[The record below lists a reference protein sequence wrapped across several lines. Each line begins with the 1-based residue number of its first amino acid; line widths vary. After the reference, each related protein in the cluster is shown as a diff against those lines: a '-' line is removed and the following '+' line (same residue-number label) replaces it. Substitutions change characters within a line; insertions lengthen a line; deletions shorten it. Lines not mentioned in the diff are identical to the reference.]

1 MSSLYIKTPLHALSA
16 GPESH
21 ANGSYYDDLLLPSFS
36 NLSGSSNKNN
46 VTENNVNSAS
56 PRKYSFHSLNV
67 SPILPPMSLT
77 NEILGKK
84 SNTAPASPHHMAYNP
99 ISSLTPGNSPE
110 FNKASLSQI
119 SFTNPLNYGSGLGL
133 SSHSQFRLPLLDRL
147 SSVSLSK
154 RSEHPQ
160 QILPSL
166 RHLQLLPS
174 PLLQDNA
181 ARFPDTSQRTSNW
194 KADLTHWCKDTN
206 YQDYVKIREE
216 LAHFKPLSIP
226 NLTNQINDGSKPS
239 KSLHGELEPTET
251 FKSQSPVN
259 YTFARTK
266 LIPSILE
273 AKDQFKDLSNN
284 AWSITP
290 PVTPPM
296 SPPTNRTMER
306 TTFKGAGASFPAG
319 KFSNSESIF
328 NPIIS
333 EKLVQEVKQQR
344 QLRAGS
350 FFTPTTS
357 HKKTNS
363 FKALQIKKLLANRDI
378 LSNNSKSCIGKP
390 SKNKISKQGSNN
402 FGKTAR
408 QLVMKLDNPSYS
420 SVSASSSPPPSTPTK
435 NGKARSRSSSPV
447 RPKTYTP
454 SPRSPNYH
462 RFALDSPP
470 QSPRRSS
477 NSSITKKGSRRSS
490 GSSPI
495 RHHARV
501 CVSCNSSDSPCW
513 RPSWSP
519 RKQDQL
525 CNSCGLRYKKTHTRC
540 LNDLCRKIP
549 TKGEINIMKSNG
561 IDKEFVPER
570 NCEIEGFRCLF
581 CNYITETVEN

>member
-16 GPESH
+16 GPDSH
-21 ANGSYYDDLLLPSFS
+21 SNGSYYDNLLLPSFS
-36 NLSGSSNKNN
+36 NLSRTVNKNN
-46 VTENNVNSAS
+46 ITTDNNINSAS

-67 SPILPPMSLT
+67 SPILPPMTLA

-119 SFTNPLNYGSGLGL
+119 SFTNPLNYGSGSGL
-133 SSHSQFRLPLLDRL
+133 SSYSQPRLPLLDRL
-147 SSVSLSK
+147 STVSLSK
-154 RSEHPQ
+154 RPEHPQ

-174 PLLQDNA
+174 PLLQENA
-181 ARFPDTSQRTSNW
+181 ARFPDTSKRTSNW
-194 KADLTHWCKDTN
+194 KTDLTHWCKDTN

-216 LAHFKPLSIP
+216 VAHFKPLSIP
-226 NLTNQINDGSKPS
+226 NLINQNNDCLEYGDKPESTKSSKYHSPS
-239 KSLHGELEPTET
+239 NG
-251 FKSQSPVN
+251 
-259 YTFARTK
+259 TFARTR

-306 TTFKGAGASFPAG
+306 TTFRGVDASFFEG
-319 KFSNSESIF
+319 KSSNDDTIF

-344 QLRAGS
+344 QLRGS
-350 FFTPTTS
+350 SFPIPNAS

-378 LSNNSKSCIGKP
+378 LSNNSKSSIRKP
-390 SKNKISKQGSNN
+390 SKNKISKQAPNV
-402 FGKTAR
+402 FGNTAR
-408 QLVMKLDNPSYS
+408 QLVMKLDNTNYS

-435 NGKARSRSSSPV
+435 SGKARSRSSSPV
-447 RPKTYTP
+447 RPKAYTP
-454 SPRSPNYH
+454 SPKSPNYH
-462 RFALDSPP
+462 KFALDSPP

-477 NSSITKKGSRRSS
+477 NSSMTKKGSRRSS
-490 GSSPI
+490 GSSPT
-495 RHHARV
+495 RHNTRV
-501 CVSCNSSDSPCW
+501 CVSCHSSDSPCW

-570 NCEIEGFRCLF
+570 NCEIEGYRCLF

>member
-16 GPESH
+16 GPDSH
-21 ANGSYYDDLLLPSFS
+21 ANSSYYDNLLLPSFS
-36 NLSGSSNKNN
+36 NLSSNISRNN
-46 VTENNVNSAS
+46 ITTDNNINSAS

-67 SPILPPMSLT
+67 SPILSPISLA

-84 SNTAPASPHHMAYNP
+84 SNTAPASPHHMDYNP

-119 SFTNPLNYGSGLGL
+119 SFTNPLNYGSGLGF
-133 SSHSQFRLPLLDRL
+133 SSNSQPRLPLLDRL

-154 RSEHPQ
+154 RPERPQ
-160 QILPSL
+160 QSLPSL

-174 PLLQDNA
+174 PLLQENA
-181 ARFPDTSQRTSNW
+181 ARFPDTSKRTSNW
-194 KADLTHWCKDTN
+194 KTDLTHWCKDTN

-216 LAHFKPLSIP
+216 VAHFKPLSIP
-226 NLTNQINDGSKPS
+226 NLTNNQNNDSFNYGKELESTRSSKFHSPS
-239 KSLHGELEPTET
+239 KES
-251 FKSQSPVN
+251 FD
-259 YTFARTK
+259 RTK

-306 TTFKGAGASFPAG
+306 TTLRGVEVSFFEG
-319 KFSNSESIF
+319 KSSNNDSIF

-333 EKLVQEVKQQR
+333 EKLVQEVKHQR
-344 QLRAGS
+344 QLRGNS
-350 FFTPTTS
+350 FPMPNAS

-378 LSNNSKSCIGKP
+378 LSNNSKSNVRKP
-390 SKNKISKQGSNN
+390 SKNKISKQASNV
-402 FGKTAR
+402 FGNTAR
-408 QLVMKLDNPSYS
+408 QLVMKLDNASYS
-420 SVSASSSPPPSTPTK
+420 SVSASSSPSPSTPTK
-435 NGKARSRSSSPV
+435 SGKMRSRSSSPV
-447 RPKTYTP
+447 RPKAYTP

-490 GSSPI
+490 GSSPT
-495 RHHARV
+495 RHTTRV
-501 CVSCNSSDSPCW
+501 CVSCHSSDSPCW

-525 CNSCGLRYKKTHTRC
+525 CNSCGLRYKKTHTSC

-570 NCEIEGFRCLF
+570 NCEIEGYRCLF